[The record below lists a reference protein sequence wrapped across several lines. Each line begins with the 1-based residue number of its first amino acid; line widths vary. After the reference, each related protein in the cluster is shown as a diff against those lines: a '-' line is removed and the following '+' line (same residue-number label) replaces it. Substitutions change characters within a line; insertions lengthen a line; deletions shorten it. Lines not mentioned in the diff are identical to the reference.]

1 MKKNLKH
8 LLPLLMA
15 GTFLFSASCTG
26 QGDPGSVSDNV
37 EGTESTATEDTEQ
50 NVSENTTDA
59 DTPAAGSGDIVILYT
74 SDVHCGIDRG
84 FGYDGLYQL
93 KETLELNGDN
103 IILVDN
109 GDAVQGEPIGTITE
123 GGSIIDLMNAVGY
136 DIAIPGNHEFDY
148 GMDRFFELTEMADFP
163 YISCNFNKEGELV
176 FDPYVIKEVK
186 GVKIGF
192 VGVTTPNTLMSTTP
206 KFFQDDNG
214 KYIYGFMQDE
224 TGDQVYEAVQ
234 SAVDAVKSEGVDYVV
249 VLGHM
254 GNEATDSPYTY
265 KEIIENTE
273 GIDVF
278 LDGHSHDKDQ
288 IEMKDKAGN
297 TVLRSA
303 CGKKFDGIGYV
314 RISTEDGSLSTG
326 LYTWE
331 NETSLPELMRIENP
345 ISSEIAAKQ
354 SELSDLLNEVVAST
368 DVDLIAY
375 DPEAV
380 DANGNPIRI
389 IRMQETNLG
398 DLCADAYRQQTGAD
412 IAIINAGGIKTDIP
426 AGDITYGDIISIHP
440 YGNMICVVD
449 ATGQQILDAL
459 EWGARL
465 MTDESGAFL
474 QVSGL
479 TYEVNMNVES
489 SCTFDNDGMFTGVDG
504 PCRVKNVMIG
514 GEPIDLDRTYMVASH
529 SFLLKNN
536 GDGYTM
542 FNDSQ
547 MILNDVIL
555 DNQVLINYITRA
567 MDGVVGEQY
576 ADPYGEGRIVILE

>member
-8 LLPLLMA
+8 LLTLLMA

-74 SDVHCGIDRG
+74 SDVHCGIDKG

-176 FDPYVIKEVK
+176 FDPYIIKEVK

-192 VGVTTPNTLMSTTP
+192 VGVTTPYTLTSTTP
-206 KFFQDDNG
+206 RYFQDDNG
-214 KYIYGFMQDE
+214 KFIYGFMQDE

-234 SAVDAVKSEGVDYVV
+234 SAVDAVRAEGVDYVV

-254 GNEATDSPYTY
+254 GNEVTSRPYTY
-265 KEIIENTE
+265 KEVIENTE

-278 LDGHSHDKDQ
+278 LDGHSHDKNQ
-288 IEMKDKAGN
+288 VEMKDKAGN

-314 RISTEDGSLSTG
+314 RISAEDGSLSTG

-331 NETSLPELMRIENP
+331 SETSLPELMRIENP
-345 ISSEIAAKQ
+345 ISDEIAAKQ

-368 DVDLIAY
+368 AVDLIAY

-380 DANGNPIRI
+380 DADGNPIRI

-426 AGDITYGDIISIHP
+426 AGDITYGDILSVHP

-479 TYEVNMNVES
+479 TYEVDMNVES
-489 SCTFDNDGMFTGVDG
+489 SCTFDNEGMFTGVEG
-504 PCRVKNVMIG
+504 PYRVKNVMIG
-514 GEPIDLDRTYMVASH
+514 GEPIDLDRTYMLASH
-529 SFLLKNN
+529 SYLLKNG

-542 FNDSQ
+542 FKDSQ

-576 ADPYGEGRIVILE
+576 ADPYGDGRIVILE